1 MNTRACSTAFHEAGH
16 ALAFWWNGRPI
27 ERVTVRTPAEAASG
41 PMLDL
46 HGNLQ
51 QVEGLVEA
59 SYFVLRPS
67 AEAPGVAEYLPSM
80 VEWIERDLLNCFAGP
95 IAEAIY
101 QQAPPEQCFKSG
113 GRGDWLRGEELISL
127 LPARKLLD
135 AHSRAIARS
144 HCLLQRYWPAVS
156 TLAQRLQT
164 QGTLDG
170 QTITALLWEL
180 SGESPERR
188 DHTLASLDRP
198 GRDREEPEAPPRS
211 VRLPR
216 HR

>member
-1 MNTRACSTAFHEAGH
+1 MNTRARPTAFHEAGH
-16 ALAFWWNGRPI
+16 TLAFWWNERPI
-27 ERVTVRTPAEAASG
+27 ERVTVRTPVEAANG

-46 HGNLQ
+46 RGNLQ

-67 AEAPGVAEYLPSM
+67 GEAPGVAEYLPSM

-101 QQAPPEQCFKSG
+101 RHAPPEQLFRGS

-144 HCLLQRYWPAVS
+144 HCLLQRYWPAV
-156 TLAQRLQT
+156 TALAQRLQT
-164 QGTLDG
+164 QGTVDG
-170 QTITALLWEL
+170 PTITALLWDL
-180 SGESPERR
+180 SGESPGRR

-198 GRDREEPEAPPRS
+198 GN
-211 VRLPR
+211 
-216 HR
+216 